1 MSREDRYSER
11 LGFLRSTQR
20 DLVGEIARVRREEE
34 YLLVKLRQA
43 HEQVRYY
50 EGLLSLVRRD
60 MGRTPGLTE
69 LLRRLG

>member
-1 MSREDRYSER
+1 MSRTDRFSAKIDS
-11 LGFLRSTQR
+11 LRSTQR
-20 DLVGEIARVRREEE
+20 ELTGELSRMRREEE
-34 YLLVKLRQA
+34 YLRLKLRQA

-50 EGLLSLVRRD
+50 EGLLTLLARD